1 MSTTIDSKVVEMK
14 FDNSK
19 FESNVKETMSTLDKL
34 KASLAKI
41 SGKHA
46 TLDVDTSSTNKGILS
61 LGNAVDTVGSK
72 FSALDQIIVG
82 SLRRIGEQALDAGE
96 KLIKSLSTDNIMAG
110 WSKYDEKTSSVQ
122 TLVNSTGKSVEEI
135 NEYLDQL
142 MWYSDETSYSFT
154 EMTSALAQMT
164 STGGDID
171 KLIPTIT
178 GIANAT
184 AYAGKT
190 GEAFNHTIR
199 NITQSYNAGYLQLM
213 DWKSLN
219 LAGTS
224 SKQLTEQLIKAAE
237 ELGTVQKGFLTIENF
252 AEHLK
257 DKNITSDVM
266 DLAFSRFS
274 AMSQEAYKLVQSG
287 EFETASQAIE
297 AIADDFDTL
306 SRRAF
311 QSAQEAKTFMEAIDA
326 TKDAVSSGWME
337 TFEIIFGNYEQAK
350 ELWTDIA
357 NRMWEFFAGG
367 AEGRNELLSEVM
379 SNGWDALTGKI
390 NDCGIATD
398 TFEGE
403 LEKIITR
410 HGLNVDSIKEKYGDL
425 QSWFEKSDG
434 KYNKYITETLNNMA
448 FATEKWSN
456 VRKLSNEDLKEFD
469 KIVKDIQTKKIKDV
483 NEAEEKLFA
492 TLGEYTRAI
501 NKKELAA
508 FFESGGK
515 SVVSFTKSME
525 MAKKEMIQMSK
536 AEKYVF
542 DYGDEEQFKAFQTLA
557 IDARDANS
565 EVSQLVDT
573 LNRPTGREM
582 LLNSLFNVL
591 DSFEAIV
598 ATIKGAF
605 IEIFPPASALTIQ
618 NIIEKIEKLTERM
631 KDFFTSEKNAD
642 KLKRTFKGLFAVLD
656 IIKIVFTDIGKILLS
671 VIRPLFG
678 KTNDSVLD
686 LTASLGDNLVK
697 IRDWIKAND
706 KIGVITAWLSNKV
719 EKAVTVFKSWT
730 QEGGLLNNVFKV
742 MSKHLT
748 EIKDAFGKWLDGL
761 IESEDKPKYI
771 IDSLISAFEDG
782 IPRFIEAAGKAI
794 DELIGAIKKSTD
806 EGKFNE
812 AGESALQSFIDG
824 FKNEDGLIFETFKE
838 IGQKLLDRVKELPW
852 EKIFAVGL
860 SLSMIGA
867 LKHVNRY
874 MDKILDTIAPLQGIL
889 KNASGILKSVSTT
902 ITSIGKAV
910 NKEAT
915 GDMALKF
922 AEAVAILIG
931 AVTVLAV
938 LPEDDYKQA
947 EKAAVLIGAMVMT
960 LAVAMKI
967 MTTSLSTMQDKNPAF
982 YISMMLGYMGVIAAI
997 SLYIGAITLL
1007 IKSLEGVSII
1017 KGLTFIAATFG
1028 SLAAILFVITKL
1040 AKETKHAKSSLI
1052 LLSDVIRSI
1061 GAFMIE
1067 AAIAM
1072 KIVGSLDDDAF
1083 VKGTTFIVAM
1093 GVFVAALMLVANI
1106 TKNMPNKMAK
1116 FGKAMQ
1122 SIGVAMIFTALA
1134 MKIIGT
1140 MDEEDLKKGMKF
1152 FTRLGLFIALMMI
1165 VADNRN
1171 LSESIGK
1178 FGKMM
1183 SSIGLAMIL
1192 AAVSL
1197 KIIGGMSGDE
1207 LAKGMIFMNSFFG
1220 FVIVMTLIT
1229 NEGKKSIDGFAK
1241 LMRSLG
1247 ISLILMAVAVKI
1259 LGGMDVGSIFKG
1271 EAAVAGLMTML
1282 WLLIKSMK
1290 GMEKEAPKIAVTL
1303 IAASLCIAI
1312 LAGIVFLVGQLSPET
1327 LKKGVA
1333 TVGALSLMVA
1343 ALIAVTR
1350 LAKSTPDMP
1359 KVLLQITLM
1368 IAMLVASIAIL
1379 VLISDDVSQILGT
1392 AEALA
1397 LVIAAVGGMMV
1408 ATSKIKVEPGMWK
1421 TMAMMGAVI
1430 AELAL
1435 IIGLLSKFGGNA
1447 KAMISSATA
1456 ISILMVSLVG
1466 SMKLIE
1472 GTSISN
1478 KSVATMALMGLVV
1491 AELALVLGV
1500 MSKFNV
1506 HASIEDAISLG
1517 ILVNAL
1523 AIALIPLSMVGETGP
1538 MIYNGILA
1546 FETLIA
1552 ATTGVLAG
1560 IGYLF
1565 EKLDSD
1571 ASTIDMAVKVLTKVG
1586 EALGGFFGG
1595 FLAGFGNE
1603 LLTLLPSAGQ
1613 ALSDFYTNATPFLD
1627 GMASLPPGVAEGAE
1641 SLADAILKLTAG
1653 EALQLLLNLFSG
1665 GSALD
1670 AELLKN
1676 SFKAIGEGI
1685 GAFIKSVDGFS
1696 DADITAVK
1704 NAAEA
1709 ASYLTDLINKLPAE
1723 GGFKQTIMG
1732 SVDFEEFINN
1742 LKKFGPALQE
1752 FSTQA
1757 RYMDTGAIKRA
1768 AEAAQGLSE
1777 FANSLPEYTDGSL
1790 KGWLLGDKINIEEFG
1805 EQLSALAKG
1814 LVKFYKEIS
1823 GDNAINVKVIKSATS
1838 AAEGL
1843 AGLANALP
1851 STNGKFS
1858 EWFGGGATTLDT
1870 FGEQLTALGIGLKD
1884 FSIAAAGIIISSVKN
1899 AVGVVSDIA
1908 DIAIKLTQNEENFSI
1923 FKSSA
1928 MSDLSED
1935 LPKLGE
1941 ALMSFNDSVKS
1952 LSGGGASNVSFAI
1965 DNLHK
1970 VVDTVVAM
1978 QGIDYEYIYSFK
1990 DALNQLAEFDMEGL
2004 VNTFSVSGIEQVG
2017 EAGRKLT
2024 KSIQEGLAKGGPDI
2038 IKTAGM
2044 LMTSILN
2051 ELHLHYHYFHD
2062 TGYEITN
2069 QLRSGVRMGEAGL
2082 VYETKGIVS
2091 SAQRSINDYYPHFVA
2106 VGAHLMNGLH
2116 DGLASQ
2122 EDAVVGKAQE
2132 IAAKVLEVMNQTA
2145 EIKSP
2150 SKATFRMGR
2159 YLDEGLINGM
2169 KKYSR
2174 QVYSTAETLSTKT
2187 LDGFSKSIDQIYE
2200 VIDADLNPVITPTIN
2215 LDYVKQGVSDINS
2228 MFNAKSLNAN
2238 AELQNGVDM
2247 NGAGGPT
2254 ISFTQINN
2262 SPKALSR
2269 IDIYRQTRNQIAQ
2282 MKGALN

>member
-19 FESNVKETMSTLDKL
+19 FESNVKTTMSTLDKL

-61 LGNAVDTVGSK
+61 IGNAVDSVSSK
-72 FSALDQIIVG
+72 FNALEAVAFGALAKIG
-82 SLRRIGEQALDAGE
+82 SQALVAGE
-96 KLIKSLSTDNIMAG
+96 NLIKSLSVDNIAAG

-135 NEYLDQL
+135 NKYLDQL

-287 EFETASQAIE
+287 EFDTASEAIE
-297 AIADDFDTL
+297 AIADDFDNL
-306 SRRAF
+306 ASRAF
-311 QSAQEAKTFMEAIDA
+311 KSAQEAKTFAEAIDA
-326 TKDAVSSGWME
+326 TKDAVSSGWMN

-350 ELWTDIA
+350 VLWTDIA

-367 AEGRNELLSEVM
+367 AEGRNAQLTKIM
-379 SNGWDALTGKI
+379 GSNFDNVTAKI
-390 NDCGIATD
+390 AECGI
-398 TFEGE
+398 ESE
-403 LEKIITR
+403 E
-410 HGLNVDSIKEKYGDL
+410 
-425 QSWFEKSDG
+425 FEKQLERVLTENNIRVDTIKDQYGSLENWLEQSDG
-434 KYNKYITETLNNMA
+434 KYNHFVKDTIASMA
-448 FATEKWSN
+448 YSTKE
-456 VRKLSNEDLKEFD
+456 LSDDLKVSEKNIEDFHKVID
-469 KIVKDIQTKKIKDV
+469 KMSKGKIK
-483 NEAEEKLFA
+483 NAA
-492 TLGEYTRAI
+492 TAI
-501 NKKELAA
+501 KELEKANIKGA
-508 FFESGGK
+508 EAQEMVNKFYESGGK
-515 SVVSFTKSME
+515 KVLDLQVDARKLEQTMLDLNKAQVSS
-525 MAKKEMIQMSK
+525 
-536 AEKYVF
+536 
-542 DYGDEEQFKAFQTLA
+542 YGYTEEQMEALQELA
-557 IDARDANS
+557 RESRLSNTELGQLID
-565 EVSQLVDT
+565 T
-573 LNRPTGREM
+573 INRPAGREM
-582 LLNSLFNVL
+582 LLNSLFNTL

-598 ATIKGAF
+598 AAVKSAF
-605 IEIFPPASALTIQ
+605 TEIFPPTSALTIQ
-618 NIIEKIEKLTERM
+618 NVIANIEKLTARM

-656 IIKIVFTDIGKILLS
+656 IVKIVFKDIGKILLS
-671 VIRPLFG
+671 VIEPIFG
-678 KTNDSVLD
+678 KVNFQVLD

-730 QEGGLLNNVFKV
+730 KEGGLLNNVFKV
-742 MSKHLT
+742 MSKHLV

-771 IDSLISAFEDG
+771 IDSLVSAFEDG

-812 AGESALQSFIDG
+812 AGESALQSFING

-838 IGQKLLDRVKELPW
+838 IGQKLLDRAKELPW

-889 KNASGILKSVSTT
+889 KNASGILKSVSAT
-902 ITSIGKAV
+902 ITNIGKAV

-922 AEAVAILIG
+922 AEAVAILVG
-931 AVTVLAV
+931 AITVLAV
-938 LPEDDYKQA
+938 LPDDQYR
-947 EKAAVLIGAMVMT
+947 KAQDAAILIVGIMAALAISMKWMISALNVLAIE
-960 LAVAMKI
+960 
-967 MTTSLSTMQDKNPAF
+967 NPAV
-982 YISMMLGYMGVIAAI
+982 YLSVILGYIG
-997 SLYIGAITLL
+997 LIGAITVFLGAVTAMIAIVSKEEVSMAKGMAFLVVALAGLGAL
-1007 IKSLEGVSII
+1007 IFEI
-1017 KGLTFIAATFG
+1017 TQMAIASKDAPL
-1028 SLAAILFVITKL
+1028 SLAILTTVIK
-1040 AKETKHAKSSLI
+1040 A
-1052 LLSDVIRSI
+1052 I
-1061 GAFMIE
+1061 GAFFLE
-1067 AAIAM
+1067 TAVAM
-1072 KIVGSLDDDAF
+1072 RIVGTLDDDAYARGVSF
-1083 VKGTTFIVAM
+1083 LVAM
-1093 GVFVAALMLVANI
+1093 TVFIGALMFVAHLSKEIPAR
-1106 TKNMPNKMAK
+1106 MAE

-1122 SIGVAMIFTALA
+1122 SIGVAMILAALSL
-1134 MKIIGT
+1134 KIIGT
-1140 MDEEDLKKGMKF
+1140 MDEEGLKRGIKF
-1152 FTRLGLFIALMMI
+1152 FKWFGIFLAAMVIIT
-1165 VADNRN
+1165 DNRGI
-1171 LSESIGK
+1171 SESIEK

-1183 SSIGLAMIL
+1183 TSIGLAMIL

-1207 LAKGMIFMNSFFG
+1207 LAKGIIFMTTFFG
-1220 FVIVMTLIT
+1220 FVIAMTLIT
-1229 NEGKKSIDGFAK
+1229 NEGKKSIEGFAK

-1247 ISLILMAVAVKI
+1247 IALILMSVAVKI

-1271 EAAVAGLMTML
+1271 EAAVAGLMAML
-1282 WLLIKSMK
+1282 WLLMKSMK
-1290 GMEKEAPKIAVTL
+1290 GMEKEAPKIAATL

-1350 LAKSTPDMP
+1350 LAQSTPDMP

-1397 LVIAAVGGMMV
+1397 LVLAALGGVMV
-1408 ATSKIKVEPGMWK
+1408 ATSKIKIEAGMWK

-1523 AIALIPLSMVGETGP
+1523 AIALIPLSMVGKTGP

-1603 LLTLLPSAGQ
+1603 LLSLLPSAGQ

-1653 EALQLLLNLFSG
+1653 EALQLLLSLFSG

-1709 ASYLTDLINKLPAE
+1709 ASYLTDFINKLPAE

-1752 FSTQA
+1752 FSSQA

-1805 EQLSALAKG
+1805 DQLSALAKG

-1823 GDNAINVKVIKSATS
+1823 GDNAINVKVVKSATS

-1908 DIAIKLTQNEENFSI
+1908 DIAIKLTQNEESFSI

-2069 QLRSGVRMGEAGL
+2069 QLRSGLRMGEAGL
-2082 VYETKGIVS
+2082 VYEAKGIVF
-2091 SAQRSINDYYPHFVA
+2091 SAQRSINDYYSYFVA
-2106 VGAHLMNGLH
+2106 AGEHLMNGLINGI
-2116 DGLASQ
+2116 DGRQGAVIDKAKAVAAETLAIMQSAF
-2122 EDAVVGKAQE
+2122 EE
-2132 IAAKVLEVMNQTA
+2132 
-2145 EIKSP
+2145 KSP
-2150 SKATFRMGR
+2150 SKATERMGR